1 MQPFKDADDLG
12 KVPWLQWR
20 ARIVC
25 PPVPHGPLVGRDQLV
40 FADSSSDDL
49 RHCGV
54 TNRANDRNNIIACK
68 FAHVEFLAVAAP
80 K

>member
-1 MQPFKDADDLG
+1 MQPLKEADDLG
-12 KVPWLQWR
+12 KGPWLQWR

-25 PPVPHGPLVGRDQLV
+25 LPILHDPLVGRGQLI

-54 TNRANDRNNIIACK
+54 TNRANDRNNIIARK